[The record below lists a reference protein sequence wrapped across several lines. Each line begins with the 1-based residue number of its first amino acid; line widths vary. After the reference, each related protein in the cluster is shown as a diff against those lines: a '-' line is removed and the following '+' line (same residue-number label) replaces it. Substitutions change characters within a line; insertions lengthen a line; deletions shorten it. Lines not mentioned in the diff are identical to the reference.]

1 MPTTCGRFS
10 PLGERMIRTSIIIA
24 AVLATT
30 PAFADWQYTQWGMTA
45 DQAIAASSGA
55 LSPCTPTAC
64 KGATGGKLQPKTI
77 GQYQSGEFKFENIML
92 FDDAGGLAKVRLKL
106 VDPAQITRLQSALV
120 SKYGEFVVENAG
132 FLHTRRW
139 MTATDRIEL
148 QNIGTDKRALV
159 LLEYSP
165 RTTAANKGL

>member
-1 MPTTCGRFS
+1 
-10 PLGERMIRTSIIIA
+10 MIRMALLLVFTLMTDP
-24 AVLATT
+24 VY
-30 PAFADWQYTQWGMTA
+30 ADWQYTHWGMTA
-45 DQAIAASSGA
+45 DQAIAASNGT
-55 LSPCTPTAC
+55 LTPCTPAAC
-64 KGATGGKLQPKTI
+64 KGAAGGKFQPKTI
-77 GQYQSGEFKFENIML
+77 GQYQSAEFKFENIML

-106 VDPAQITRLQSALV
+106 ADPAQIARLQSALV

-132 FLHTRRW
+132 FLHARRW

-165 RTTAANKGL
+165 RSTAANKGL

>member
-1 MPTTCGRFS
+1 MFRVTAVIVTI
-10 PLGERMIRTSIIIA
+10 LTA
-24 AVLATT
+24 A
-30 PAFADWQYTQWGMTA
+30 PAYADWQYTHWGMTA
-45 DQAIAASSGA
+45 DQAIAASNGS
-55 LSPCTPTAC
+55 LSSCTPAAC
-64 KGATGGKLQPKTI
+64 KGATGGKFQPKTI
-77 GQYQSGEFKFENIML
+77 GEYQSGEFKFENIML

-106 VDPAQITRLQSALV
+106 ADPAQITRLQSALV
-120 SKYGEFVVENAG
+120 SKYGEFVIENAG

-165 RTTAANKGL
+165 RATASNKGL

>member
-1 MPTTCGRFS
+1 
-10 PLGERMIRTSIIIA
+10 MIRMALLLAFTLTTS
-24 AVLATT
+24 
-30 PAFADWQYTQWGMTA
+30 PAYSDWQYTHWGMTA
-45 DQAIAASSGA
+45 DQAIAASSGT
-55 LSPCTPTAC
+55 LTPCTPSAC
-64 KGATGGKLQPKTI
+64 KGATGGKFQPKTI
-77 GQYQSGEFKFENIML
+77 GQYQSGEFKFENILL

-106 VDPAQITRLQSALV
+106 ADPAQITRLQSALV

-165 RTTAANKGL
+165 RATASNKGL

>member
-1 MPTTCGRFS
+1 MLRA
-10 PLGERMIRTSIIIA
+10 IIIIA
-24 AVLATT
+24 AVLAAT
-30 PAFADWQYTQWGMTA
+30 PAYSDWQYTRWGMTA
-45 DQAIAASSGA
+45 DQTIAASGGL

-64 KGATGGKLQPKTI
+64 KGATGGKFQPKTF

-106 VDPAQITRLQSALV
+106 ADPAQIARLQSALV

-139 MTATDRIEL
+139 MTSTDRIEL

-165 RTTAANKGL
+165 RATVLNKGL